1 MKKYTILDA
10 KGKKTIVYAKD
21 IAHALPYAKDSRKI
35 KDRMSLSEIDEAID
49 DIADKYDGFY
59 SRTYDKV
66 FKDLKAKYPNLTYE
80 EVKQVIEKYAD
91 NPSSTRAQLRVAKK
105 YFSDSIDDSNV
116 KDSKFY
122 SEEDATEAKKK
133 AAKYGL
139 QVKIGKK
146 VSNGPNK
153 GFDEIYYIGPKDKLT
168 KMLNAEGFDD
178 DEISEMIEDSI
189 KDTDTNIVAK
199 LISEEEKAV
208 MDYKEALMADSD
220 LSANAVYAHILA
232 EELEHLREL
241 RSLRE
246 QPSLGDSIDDA
257 ELKESNSVY
266 YKFERGYWH
275 ILSIHNAK
283 EIDHKKVAELA
294 RSNRVIIEPYFRN
307 DYHRTDTGGYYTDY
321 KAKSK
326 DKEGIIK
333 FCETLNPIV
342 KPLTLTDKKLD
353 DSIHDGLSEAK
364 KLVEQAGFKVVRVY
378 GTDNEPYIT
387 VDWSGSYSELRKKVS
402 ELKSKAKAI
411 GYNDVYAD
419 DDDICFS
426 KY

>member
-35 KDRMSLSEIDEAID
+35 KDRMSLSEINEAID

-80 EVKQVIEKYAD
+80 EVKQVIVRYAD
-91 NPSSTRAQLRVAKK
+91 NPSSASAQLRVAKK
-105 YFSDSIDDSNV
+105 YFSDSIDDSKV
-116 KDSKFY
+116 KDV
-122 SEEDATEAKKK
+122 D
-133 AAKYGL
+133 L
-139 QVKIGKK
+139 NIV
-146 VSNGPNK
+146 
-153 GFDEIYYIGPKDKLT
+153 DKLI
-168 KMLNAEGFDD
+168 A
-178 DEISEMIEDSI
+178 
-189 KDTDTNIVAK
+189 
-199 LISEEEKAV
+199 EEEKAV

-220 LSANAVYAHILA
+220 SFANSVYTHILD

-241 RSLRE
+241 RSLKE
-246 QPSLGDSIDDA
+246 QSASDGNAVEKKLDDSKIEDA

-283 EIDHKKVAELA
+283 EIDHEKVAALA
-294 RSNRVIIEPYFRN
+294 RNNRVIIEPYFRN

-321 KAKSK
+321 RAKSK

-353 DSIHDGLSEAK
+353 DSIHDGQSEAK

-419 DDDICFS
+419 DNDICFS

>member
-21 IAHALPYAKDSRKI
+21 IAHALPYAKDSKKI
-35 KDRMSLSEIDEAID
+35 KDESITIEGDWNYEGIQAAKFM
-49 DIADKYDGFY
+49 G
-59 SRTYDKV
+59 
-66 FKDLKAKYPNLTYE
+66 LKFAYTGRRVNGYP
-80 EVKQVIEKYAD
+80 
-91 NPSSTRAQLRVAKK
+91 
-105 YFSDSIDDSNV
+105 
-116 KDSKFY
+116 
-122 SEEDATEAKKK
+122 EAKISGDKQK
-133 AAKYGL
+133 LIKYMKEWYDPDFFKEGF
-139 QVKIGKK
+139 
-146 VSNGPNK
+146 K
-153 GFDEIYYIGPKDKLT
+153 GFDSKVKDANLSIIDKLI
-168 KMLNAEGFDD
+168 A
-178 DEISEMIEDSI
+178 
-189 KDTDTNIVAK
+189 
-199 LISEEEKAV
+199 EEEKAV

-220 LSANAVYAHILA
+220 SFANSVYTHILD
-232 EELEHLREL
+232 EELDHLREL
-241 RSLRE
+241 RSLKE
-246 QPSLGDSIDDA
+246 QSALDGNTVEKKLDDSKIEDA

-283 EIDHKKVAELA
+283 EIDHEKVAALA
-294 RSNRVIIEPYFRN
+294 RNNRVIIEPYFRN

-321 KAKSK
+321 RAKSK

-364 KLVEQAGFKVVRVY
+364 ELVEQAGFKVVRVY

-387 VDWSGSYSELRKKVS
+387 VDWNGSYSELQKKVR

-411 GYNDVYAD
+411 GYKTVYAD
-419 DDDICFS
+419 DNDICFS

>member
-1 MKKYTILDA
+1 MKKYTILDHR
-10 KGKKTIVYAKD
+10 GKKTIVYAKD

-35 KDRMSLSEIDEAID
+35 KDKMSLSEINEAID

-66 FKDLKAKYPNLTYE
+66 FKDLKAKYPTLTYE
-80 EVKQVIEKYAD
+80 EVKQVIERYAD
-91 NPSSTRAQLRVAKK
+91 NPSSANAQLRVAKK
-105 YFSDSIDDSNV
+105 YFSDSIDDSKVRDIDASSLMTLFTKYGKPYDYVCKTRPKMSSGSKYLGQLVSYTLSPIGKYDVDKARNFVDFLNKKGYEASIFAPNIVVTLKQDRSSGLYNWGHERANQYDSKV
-116 KDSKFY
+116 KDV
-122 SEEDATEAKKK
+122 D
-133 AAKYGL
+133 L
-139 QVKIGKK
+139 NIV
-146 VSNGPNK
+146 
-153 GFDEIYYIGPKDKLT
+153 DKLI
-168 KMLNAEGFDD
+168 A
-178 DEISEMIEDSI
+178 
-189 KDTDTNIVAK
+189 
-199 LISEEEKAV
+199 EEEKAV

-220 LSANAVYAHILA
+220 SFANSVYTHILD

-241 RSLRE
+241 RSLKE
-246 QPSLGDSIDDA
+246 Q
-257 ELKESNSVY
+257 SVSD
-266 YKFERGYWH
+266 GN
-275 ILSIHNAK
+275 IA
-283 EIDHKKVAELA
+283 
-294 RSNRVIIEPYFRN
+294 
-307 DYHRTDTGGYYTDY
+307 
-321 KAKSK
+321 
-326 DKEGIIK
+326 
-333 FCETLNPIV
+333 
-342 KPLTLTDKKLD
+342 DKKLD